1 MAKELIRITLT
12 EFMNYVNKSG
22 SAKMTVVTKSKTRH
36 EEEYQTYKDYWLKLR
51 ENIKHVHRNN
61 LSKEELYT
69 IIDEVSD
76 DKKSNYSIAIEGY
89 CKFWGKKKI
98 TWCTP
103 PRKTWAV
110 GSIRV
115 ELNPELGLIINNKT
129 FYIKIF
135 TTANDTLD
143 RRHADLILAL
153 MKKELKDK
161 VDEDALFA
169 VLDIKKGKL
178 FEYDKNKKD
187 LYTLLKAEALG
198 FETIWL
204 SI

>member
-1 MAKELIRITLT
+1 MAKELVKITLT

-36 EEEYQTYKDYWLKLR
+36 EEEYQKFKDYWLKLR
-51 ENIKHVHRNN
+51 ENIKRVHRKN
-61 LSKEELYT
+61 LSKDDLYS

-76 DKKSNYSIAIEGY
+76 DKKENYSNAIDGY
-89 CKFWGKKKI
+89 SKFWGKKKI
-98 TWCTP
+98 TWCLP
-103 PRKTWAV
+103 PKKTWAI

-129 FYIKIF
+129 FYIKLF

-143 RRHADLILAL
+143 KRHADLILAL
-153 MKKELKDK
+153 MEKELREK
-161 VDEDALFA
+161 VEDDAIFA

-178 FEYDKNKKD
+178 FEYKENDKN
-187 LYTLLKAEALG
+187 LYTLLKAEARG
-198 FETIWL
+198 FESIWL
-204 SI
+204 EI